1 MSVRGW
7 AVGVASTA
15 AVVAG
20 LVAIQSGIVGT
31 AALPILP
38 HRAVAPAVPGGAELP
53 APAEVGARPP
63 SAGTVQA
70 PVVSAE
76 LAPEQRTGQRP
87 AKRAE
92 HTEKLAKPDKDKD
105 EKAGEGPGQDSGKDP
120 GKDSGKDPD
129 HQSDRKPGQESGQ
142 ESGTD
147 SGGGPGQH

>member
-20 LVAIQSGIVGT
+20 LVGIQSGIVGT

-38 HRAVAPAVPGGAELP
+38 HRAVASVPDGAELP
-53 APAEVGARPP
+53 APAEVGAPPP
-63 SAGTVQA
+63 SAGRVQQA
-70 PVVSAE
+70 SVVSAE
-76 LAPEQRTGQRP
+76 VAPEQRTGQRP
-87 AKRAE
+87 PKRAE
-92 HTEKLAKPDKDKD
+92 HTGKPAKPDKDKD
-105 EKAGEGPGQDSGKDP
+105 EKAGEGPGRYP
-120 GKDSGKDPD
+120 GKDSGTDPD
-129 HQSDRKPGQESGQ
+129 HKSDRKPAQ